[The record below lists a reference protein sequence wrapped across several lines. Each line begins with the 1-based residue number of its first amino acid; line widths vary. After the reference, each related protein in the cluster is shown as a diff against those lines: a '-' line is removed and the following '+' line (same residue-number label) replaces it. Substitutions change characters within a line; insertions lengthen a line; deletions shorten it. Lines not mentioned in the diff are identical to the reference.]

1 MRQNIL
7 PQAIASIHRYD
18 GGPENVPPTHLRVDV
33 IEQYQPEPRENIPV
47 VSCVSRD
54 RFGNINNIKN
64 YDSNGKEYAYS
75 YDDWKRWEYSNKIK
89 YFLNGKGQLLVA
101 YQYDHNGKMVAEYV
115 FSMNPPVYPPKPS
128 QRIIT
133 EIAQRW

>member
-18 GGPENVPPTHLRVDV
+18 GGPENVPPTHLRIDV

-54 RFGNINNIKN
+54 RFGNINNIN
-64 YDSNGKEYAYS
+64 PTSCFCVIIDS
-75 YDDWKRWEYSNKIK
+75 KIEQ
-89 YFLNGKGQLLVA
+89 YPIVPLVISIG
-101 YQYDHNGKMVAEYV
+101 YIGR
-115 FSMNPPVYPPKPS
+115 S
-128 QRIIT
+128 QM
-133 EIAQRW
+133 